1 MTWWRN
7 AYPETSLDSPIDN
20 PEFVNK
26 FRTTFISSV
35 QQIAKKLKIVN
46 RTNKVAPTIYV
57 GKDCPRLNIWRQT
70 IYPEYKATRD
80 KDDGF
85 LGGPFFKMAYEE
97 DLFIQGGA
105 IKVLKHPKLEAD
117 DCIAISVKQLL
128 EKEPTCKIYII
139 ASDKDYLQLA
149 SEQVQIYTL
158 AFKNISDSKSSHGN
172 KEMDLFC
179 KIVMG
184 DVSDNIKA
192 IIPKCGPK
200 TALKLFEDK
209 TLFESKLADP
219 TVKANY
225 ERNRQLVDFNY
236 IPEEYV
242 NEFLQGQNTNT
253 NTKPKYILVEVKVQS
268 KKIKSIIRISFLV
281 HKNAKVDIIFKPFT
295 FYTTI

>member
-1 MTWWRN
+1 MSNNNYIFIDGSYFCFYRYYSLMTWWRN

-26 FRTTFISSV
+26 FRSTFISSV

-46 RTNKVAPTIYV
+46 RTNKVTPTIYV

-85 LGGPFFKMAYEE
+85 LGGPFFKMVYEE

-117 DCIAISVKQLL
+117 DCIAISIKQLL
-128 EKEPTCKIYII
+128 EKDPTCKIYII

-200 TALKLFEDK
+200 TALKLYEDK

-236 IPEEYV
+236 IPEQYV
-242 NEFLQGQNTNT
+242 NEFLQGQGQNTNT
-253 NTKPKYILVEVKVQS
+253 NPKYILVEVEED
-268 KKIKSIIRISFLV
+268 
-281 HKNAKVDIIFKPFT
+281 NE
-295 FYTTI
+295 